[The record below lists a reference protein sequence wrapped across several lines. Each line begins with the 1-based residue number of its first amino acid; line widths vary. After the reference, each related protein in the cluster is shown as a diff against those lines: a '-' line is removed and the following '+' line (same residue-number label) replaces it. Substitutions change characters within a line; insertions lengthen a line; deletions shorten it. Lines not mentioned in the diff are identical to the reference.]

1 MKEEIQKTGQNE
13 MSFWGHLDVLRWA
26 IIRIGA
32 VTAVFLAGYF
42 IAIPHIFD
50 RFVLGP
56 SRPDFFL
63 YRWLGGFMGGD
74 FSVDII
80 SISVTSQFTT
90 HISTSFWLA
99 AVTVFPYIIYEI
111 WKFISPALYPREKKS
126 VRPAFILS
134 TAMFYLGCA
143 VGYCIVFP
151 FTFRFL
157 AEYQVGSGIVNQI
170 SLDSYM
176 SNFLLMIFVMGLVF
190 ELPVLAKALSALGL
204 VDRQFLK
211 KYRRHAV
218 VVLLILAAV
227 ITPTGDPFTLLVVS
241 VPLYLLYEMAILMV
255 KSNQ

>member
-1 MKEEIQKTGQNE
+1 
-13 MSFWGHLDVLRWA
+13 
-26 IIRIGA
+26 
-32 VTAVFLAGYF
+32 
-42 IAIPHIFD
+42 
-50 RFVLGP
+50 
-56 SRPDFFL
+56 
-63 YRWLGGFMGGD
+63 MGGD

>member
-13 MSFWGHLDVLRWA
+13 MSFWGHLDVLRGA
-26 IIRIGA
+26 IIRICA
-32 VTAVFLAGYF
+32 VAVVCMAGYF

-74 FSVDII
+74 FSVEII
-80 SISVTSQFTT
+80 NISVTSQFTT

-204 VDRQFLK
+204 INRQFLK

-218 VVLLILAAV
+218 VVLMILAAV

-255 KSNQ
+255 K

>member
-80 SISVTSQFTT
+80 NIN
-90 HISTSFWLA
+90 
-99 AVTVFPYIIYEI
+99 VFG
-111 WKFISPALYPREKKS
+111 ALYID
-126 VRPAFILS
+126 IL
-134 TAMFYLGCA
+134 
-143 VGYCIVFP
+143 
-151 FTFRFL
+151 R
-157 AEYQVGSGIVNQI
+157 
-170 SLDSYM
+170 
-176 SNFLLMIFVMGLVF
+176 
-190 ELPVLAKALSALGL
+190 
-204 VDRQFLK
+204 
-211 KYRRHAV
+211 
-218 VVLLILAAV
+218 
-227 ITPTGDPFTLLVVS
+227 
-241 VPLYLLYEMAILMV
+241 
-255 KSNQ
+255 

>member
-13 MSFWGHLDVLRWA
+13 MSFWGHLDVLRGA
-26 IIRIGA
+26 IIRICA
-32 VTAVFLAGYF
+32 VAVVCMAGYF

-63 YRWLGGFMGGD
+63 YRWLGGFMGVD
-74 FSVDII
+74 FSVEII
-80 SISVTSQFTT
+80 NISVTSQFTT

-126 VRPAFILS
+126 VRPAFVLS

-204 VDRQFLK
+204 INRQFLK

-218 VVLLILAAV
+218 VVLMILAAV

-255 KSNQ
+255 K